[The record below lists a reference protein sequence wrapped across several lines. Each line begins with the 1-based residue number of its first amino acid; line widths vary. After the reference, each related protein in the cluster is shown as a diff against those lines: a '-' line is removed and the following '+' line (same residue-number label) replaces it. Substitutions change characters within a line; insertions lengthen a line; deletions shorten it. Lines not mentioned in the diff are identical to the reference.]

1 MRSVLFLLLA
11 TISSTSLAEDSASRL
26 VQTARFDYV
35 TKLGTEL
42 ALKGHIPQANF
53 DCVASIP
60 LAIYTT
66 SISAFLGSRLTSDEI
81 AAALAFYES
90 PAGAKYTQHGIVQF
104 YKLKSIP
111 TEMTSPSIGQDE
123 MQQILSFSQTSAGAK
138 MINRDFSREMALAAK
153 AAEGQE
159 LRACGYKGAL

>member
-11 TISSTSLAEDSASRL
+11 MISSASLAGEASRL
-26 VQTARFDYV
+26 VQTARSDYV

-60 LAIYTT
+60 LTTYTS
-66 SISAFLGSRLTSDEI
+66 SISAFLGSKLKSEEI
-81 AAALAFYES
+81 AVALAFYES
-90 PAGAKYTQHGIVQF
+90 PAGTKYTQHGIVQF

-111 TEMTSPSIGQDE
+111 TEMTSPSIGESE
-123 MQQILSFSQTSAGAK
+123 MQQILAFSRTSAGAK

-153 AAEGQE
+153 AAEDKE